1 MKQVSISILLLA
13 ALGTASAQLVSS
25 HAPTAAASPSPSAS
39 NSMLA
44 TEALQPVGRPVV
56 RVNGSILTD
65 RDLVREEYTIF
76 PYARQ
81 HNGVPVAMEA
91 DIRNGAMKMI
101 EFEELV
107 YQEAQRRKMTVP
119 PGKLERAEV
128 EFRKQFSSPQ
138 EYQELL
144 NTEFKGSKALLNA
157 KIQRSLLIDEM
168 LKLEIDDKSLVSDA
182 EARAFYDKHPEKFH
196 IPESYAIQ
204 TISIIPPDNP
214 TPDQIKEARKKAD
227 AALVKAQATKSYE
240 EFGVLAESISED
252 DFRVMMGDHRAVDIA
267 KLPPQVAQTVSRL
280 QPGQISGLIEL
291 DNHAFSI
298 VRLNAH
304 IPAGEQKFAVVKDA
318 LKEQMK
324 KQKTE
329 ALRRGLDQRLRK
341 NAKVEEL

>member
-13 ALGTASAQLVSS
+13 AMGTASAQLVSS
-25 HAPTAAASPSPSAS
+25 HAPTAAASPSTS

-44 TEALQPVGRPVV
+44 TEALKPLGRPVV
-56 RVNGSILTD
+56 RVNGTILTD

-119 PGKLERAEV
+119 PVKLQRAEA

-138 EYQELL
+138 EYQDLL
-144 NTEFKGSKALLNA
+144 NSEFKGSKALLNT

-168 LKLEIDDKSLVSDA
+168 LKLEVDDKSVISDA

-227 AALVKAQATKSYE
+227 AALAKAQATKNYD

-252 DFRVMMGDHRAVDIA
+252 DFRVMMGDHRAVDVA
-267 KLPPQVAQTVSRL
+267 KLPPQVAQATAKL

-304 IPAGEQKFAVVKDA
+304 IPEGEQKFSVVKDA
-318 LKEQMK
+318 LREQMK

-329 ALRRGLDQRLRK
+329 ALRRALDQRLRK